1 MKLQLAID
9 LLDVKAVK
17 TLLGE
22 VIDLVDIVE
31 IGTPL
36 ILQEGMKIV
45 TEIKRS
51 YPTVTLL
58 ADLKIVDAGAI
69 EAKIGFDAGADII
82 TVLGLAHDVTIQG
95 AINQARTHGKQ
106 IMADLIAVSS
116 VQKRARELEGL
127 GVDCLCVH
135 TAFDV
140 QSHGQGP
147 LADLL
152 EIKSVCQRAKIAVAG
167 GITPVTLANIV
178 THHPDVVIVGGFI
191 TGQADKRKAA
201 FEIRQLLNSPPTWS
215 QTVGA

>member
-17 TLLGE
+17 TLLEE
-22 VIDLVDIVE
+22 VIDLIDIVE

-45 TEIKRS
+45 TEIKRN

-69 EAKIGFDAGADII
+69 EAQIGFDAGADII

-106 IMADLIAVSS
+106 IMADLIAVSG

-140 QSHGQGP
+140 QSHAQGP

-167 GITPVTLANIV
+167 GITPITLANIV

-201 FEIRQLLNSPPTWS
+201 LEIRQLLDSPLTLP
-215 QTVGA
+215 QAVGR